1 MAKARISGRMSTS
14 TKVRKRCSSYRG
26 LNLKCL
32 SVAEFYSILFDA
44 IVSGKQPASGRD
56 GFYFL
61 ESGEYRQLNA
71 VEAIAKALFAQGKV
85 VSPEAVR
92 LTQADLGPGQDKNFN
107 SYLVGMGTNSRAR
120 GERSRQLGW
129 KPTKTTDDF
138 YANIPADVEYVLK
151 NTGSSSR

>member
-1 MAKARISGRMSTS
+1 MQ
-14 TKVRKRCSSYRG
+14 KRCSSYRG

-32 SVAEFYSILFDA
+32 SVAEFFFILFDA

-61 ESGEYRQLNA
+61 ESGEYKQLNA
-71 VEAIAKALFAQGKV
+71 VEAVAKALFAQGKV
-85 VSPEAVR
+85 TSPEAAQ
-92 LTQADLGPGQDKNFN
+92 LTQADLGPGEDKDYHIF
-107 SYLVGMGTNSRAR
+107 LMGTNSRAR

-138 YANIPADVEYVLK
+138 YANILADVEYELEIQDQVHAEFADAK
-151 NTGSSSR
+151 FQWVGRK